1 VKSNDYAIAAA
12 TLGDVDD
19 IARLIELNSVNRG
32 GNLSPEFGRAEIE
45 NLLRNATVVVAR
57 IGLRLAGVMF
67 AAGKDQ
73 PFTPSVAAM
82 LRAWPGDAE
91 AYVYGPVCIDA
102 QDRGTGLL
110 QLLFDRLK
118 ALYPGREPILFI
130 EKTNEA
136 SLRAHLRLGMR
147 VVAQFSHHDREF
159 LVLNFKEHPSA
170 MYL

>member
-1 VKSNDYAIAAA
+1 VKSSDYAIAVA

-19 IARLIELNSVNRG
+19 IARLIELNSVDRG

-45 NLLRNATVVVAR
+45 KLLHNATVLVAR
-57 IGLRLAGVMF
+57 IDSRLAGVMF

-82 LRAWPGDAE
+82 LRAWPGDAD
-91 AYVYGPVCIDA
+91 AYVYGPVCIDE

-118 ALYPGREPILFI
+118 TLYPSREAILFI
-130 EKTNEA
+130 DKTNEA

-147 VVAQFSHHDREF
+147 VVAEFSHSGKEF
-159 LVLNFKEHPSA
+159 LVLKFTAHPLH
-170 MYL
+170 MHL